1 MVIDD
6 DEYTS
11 SSVNKNEL
19 NYFSDE
25 FELLLSVLHVPIT
38 QI

>member
-19 NYFSDE
+19 YFSLCYMSQYLKYDIPP
-25 FELLLSVLHVPIT
+25 FLI
-38 QI
+38 